1 MEEIVT
7 RGLLLDTYGALL
19 TEKQQVV
26 YDAAVNQD
34 LSLSEIAENHGI
46 SRQGVS
52 DLLNRT
58 TKTLTEYERRL
69 GLLQRFSR
77 IRALCD
83 EIDAASPD
91 AARLTKKIRKE
102 L

>member
-1 MEEIVT
+1 MEAIVDK
-7 RGLLLDTYGALL
+7 GLLYDTYGALL
-19 TEKQQVV
+19 TKKQREV
-26 YDAAVNQD
+26 YEDTVYHD
-34 LSLSEIAENHGI
+34 LSLAEIAENRGI

-52 DLLNRT
+52 DLLKRT
-58 TKTLTEYERRL
+58 TKTLTEYERQL
-69 GLLQRFSR
+69 GLLKRFSR
-77 IRALCD
+77 ISALCD